1 MAVPAPQQP
10 GRAGELAQVPANGS
24 DGLTQPE
31 RRRSMRRSVI
41 GAKLVPVRLGGE
53 ITGLA
58 LDVSETGMG
67 LRAFRDLRAGS
78 TTSLL
83 FELPELKAYIEAR
96 ALVTWVERTG
106 PLWREGSG
114 GRAGVRFLD
123 LSDTARSLLT
133 QWLGHQPPP
142 LEARAS
148 STVNHAA
155 QEQAAAADP
164 LTELRAELQLEN
176 LSGAAALQRIVERA
190 LAATGASGAAIALED
205 GNGIVC
211 RATTGNAPHLGVRI
225 QANSGLSGE
234 CVRTGQI
241 VRCED
246 TESDFR
252 VDAELCRQIH
262 LRSALILPL
271 YRGER
276 LCGVLEAFSDR
287 PRAFEAPHVLL
298 LRRVCDLV
306 VETAGALLEDLLPA
320 RAASETAQ
328 DPTPAAST
336 ASPASVAAPQS
347 TRRAKRSVKAASLAK
362 TIVCDVCGHA
372 NGRGRRICANC
383 DVPLSVVENYLGAP
397 TAEQTR
403 AAEAAELVAGR
414 LATSQNAVPVSA
426 VPSRYRLAQ
435 VIAAAIVLL
444 AGAALLTGVWKGAR
458 VQPEP
463 QPAAVLS
470 AEPLPQPAVPTP
482 QAVAVESP
490 AKSKSDDSTPRP
502 PAAAKP
508 APRKQ
513 VAEAELEDEVAVI
526 FPKPVPAAQPRPAVS
541 EEIKPSP
548 LPASNYPL
556 PSFPQA
562 VAVPELRV
570 VADSRPTQAVSRGIT
585 GGKLVKKVAPVYP
598 EVAKRTKKSGSISIA
613 ATVSHDG
620 TLRNLRVL
628 SGDPILADA
637 ALEAVRR
644 WRYEP
649 YRLNGKPIEV
659 DTTIQVN
666 FGPK

>member
-1 MAVPAPQQP
+1 
-10 GRAGELAQVPANGS
+10 
-24 DGLTQPE
+24 
-31 RRRSMRRSVI
+31 MRKSVI

-53 ITGLA
+53 TTGLA

-78 TTSLL
+78 TTSLQ
-83 FELPELKAYIEAR
+83 FELPELKAYIEAS
-96 ALVTWVERTG
+96 AMVTWVERTA
-106 PLWREGSG
+106 PLWRKGSG
-114 GRAGVRFLD
+114 RRAGVRFLD

-133 QWLGHQPPP
+133 QWLGHRPPP
-142 LEARAS
+142 PEARAT

-190 LAATGASGAAIALED
+190 MAATGASGAAIALED
-205 GNGIVC
+205 GSGIVC

-306 VETAGALLEDLLPA
+306 VETAGALLEDLPPA
-320 RAASETAQ
+320 RGATEKAL

-336 ASPASVAAPQS
+336 ASPASVVAPQS

-372 NGRGRRICANC
+372 NGRGRRICAKC

-414 LATSQNAVPVSA
+414 LATSQNPVPVSA

-435 VIAAAIVLL
+435 IIAAAIVLL
-444 AGAALLTGVWKGAR
+444 AGAALLTGVWSKGAR

-463 QPAAVLS
+463 QPVAVLS
-470 AEPLPQPAVPTP
+470 ADPLPQPAVPTP

-490 AKSKSDDSTPRP
+490 AKLKSDDSTPHP

-526 FPKPVPAAQPRPAVS
+526 FPKPAPAARQPRPVVS

-548 LPASNYPL
+548 LPPSNYPL

-613 ATVSHDG
+613 ATVSQDG

>member
-1 MAVPAPQQP
+1 
-10 GRAGELAQVPANGS
+10 
-24 DGLTQPE
+24 
-31 RRRSMRRSVI
+31 MRKSLI
-41 GAKLVPVRLGGE
+41 GAKLLPVRLGGE
-53 ITGLA
+53 TTGLA

-83 FELPELKAYIEAR
+83 FELPELKAHIEAR
-96 ALVTWVERTG
+96 ALVTWVESTG
-106 PLWREGSG
+106 PSWRKGSG

-142 LEARAS
+142 PEARAS

-155 QEQAAAADP
+155 QKQAAAADP
-164 LTELRAELQLEN
+164 LTELRAELEREN

-205 GNGIVC
+205 CSGIVC
-211 RATTGNAPHLGVRI
+211 RASTGNAPDLGVRI

-246 TESDFR
+246 TESDPR

-306 VETAGALLEDLLPA
+306 VETAGGLLVEVPPA
-320 RAASETAQ
+320 QAASEKAQ

-397 TAEQTR
+397 TAEQIR

-414 LATSQNAVPVSA
+414 LATSHPVPVSA

-435 VIAAAIVLL
+435 IIAAAIVLL

-463 QPAAVLS
+463 QPDAVLS
-470 AEPLPQPAVPTP
+470 AEPLPQPAVPAP
-482 QAVAVESP
+482 QAVAVEAP
-490 AKSKSDDSTPRP
+490 ATPKSDDSTPHP

-513 VAEAELEDEVAVI
+513 VPEAELEDEVAVI
-526 FPKPVPAAQPRPAVS
+526 FPKPAPAARQPRPAVS